1 MAAIRTAGLTGAT
14 EAPILLFKP
23 KRYGKRMK
31 ESGWKKTGPF
41 ATLRVSGRR
50 ICAALLFIF
59 LCSAAGC
66 SVKPDYQ
73 EARTLDTPEAYKA
86 FLDKHPD
93 NKEYS
98 PKAKKHLER
107 VSFDEARKQDTFGGY
122 RQFLKKFPY
131 GKYAGQAQHAAEDIR
146 ADELGIHLYRRQPPD
161 FYDWV
166 SSRRLPYRILV
177 RSSSPDPAG
186 TRHLEGKWYS
196 ELVRRGLFV
205 PMDPQKTYR
214 MSPDL
219 TLYLRETVVI
229 LCSNPLALVEAEV
242 RVRGKTVQTYRIAA
256 DHIEQYLL
264 YEIFKDQHV
273 YDPLFRPP
281 QEAVRTVEERYE
293 QWRKKL
299 PLEGSL
305 ALEFEITQQALD
317 EDQEMIREFVEFLQ
331 KLPLYKGFVAYPR
344 GRPSTR
350 VTSRRLYLGVNQETR
365 SPQASMQWRSAGS
378 SVDWS
383 DWNTKWILED
393 RDYCFRKMT
402 LDLLDLLT
410 APPGR

>member
-1 MAAIRTAGLTGAT
+1 MTGTFSSPWAT
-14 EAPILLFKP
+14 TRRGFPALLLILLL
-23 KRYGKRMK
+23 
-31 ESGWKKTGPF
+31 
-41 ATLRVSGRR
+41 A
-50 ICAALLFIF
+50 
-59 LCSAAGC
+59 AAGC

-73 EARTLDTPEAYKA
+73 EARALDTPEAYEA

-93 NKEYS
+93 DPDYS

-107 VSFDEARKQDTFGGY
+107 LRFEEAREKDTFAGY
-122 RQFLKKFPY
+122 TRFVKKYPY
-131 GKYAGQAQHAAEDIR
+131 GKYTARAQQAAEDIR
-146 ADELGIHLYRRQPPD
+146 ASELGIHLYRTQPPD

-177 RSSSPDPAG
+177 RSSSPDLAG

-214 MSPDL
+214 VSPDL

-242 RVRGKTVQTYRIAA
+242 RVRGNTVQTYRVAA

-264 YEIFKDQHV
+264 YEIFKDQDL
-273 YDPLFRPP
+273 YDPLFRAP
-281 QEAVRTVEERYE
+281 QEAVRTVEKRFE
-293 QWRKKL
+293 QWRKRL

-305 ALEFEITQQALD
+305 ALEFEITQQASE
-317 EDQEMIREFVEFLQ
+317 EDQGMIREFVEFLEE
-331 KLPLYKGFVAYPR
+331 LPLYEDFRAYPR
-344 GRPSTR
+344 GRPLTR
-350 VTSRRLYLGVNQETR
+350 VTSRRLSLGVNQETH
-365 SPQASMQWRSAGS
+365 SPQVSMRWRSAGS

-393 RDYCFRKMT
+393 TDYFFKKMT

-410 APPGR
+410 ASED

>member
-1 MAAIRTAGLTGAT
+1 MTGTFSSPWATTLKGLPALLL
-14 EAPILLFKP
+14 ILLL
-23 KRYGKRMK
+23 
-31 ESGWKKTGPF
+31 
-41 ATLRVSGRR
+41 A
-50 ICAALLFIF
+50 
-59 LCSAAGC
+59 AAGC

-73 EARTLDTPEAYKA
+73 EACALDTPEAYEA
-86 FLDKHPD
+86 FLHKHPD
-93 NKEYS
+93 DKEYS
-98 PKAKKHLER
+98 PKARRRLEKLSFEEALKK
-107 VSFDEARKQDTFGGY
+107 DTFAGY
-122 RQFLKKFPY
+122 TQFLKKYPY
-131 GKYAGQAQHAAEDIR
+131 GKYTLGAQQAAEDIR
-146 ADELGIHLYRRQPPD
+146 ASELGIHLYRRQPPD

-196 ELVRRGLFV
+196 ELVRRGLFI
-205 PMDPQKTYR
+205 PMDPQETYR
-214 MSPDL
+214 VSPDL
-219 TLYLRETVVI
+219 TLSLRETVVI

-242 RVRGKTVQTYRIAA
+242 RVRGNTVQTYRVAA

-264 YEIFKDQHV
+264 YEIFKDQDL
-273 YDPLFRPP
+273 YDPLFRAP
-281 QEAVRTVEERYE
+281 QDAVRTVDERFE

-305 ALEFEITQQALD
+305 ALEYEITQQASE
-317 EDQEMIREFVEFLQ
+317 EDQGMIREFVGFLRE
-331 KLPLYKGFVAYPR
+331 LPLYEDFLAYPR
-344 GRPSTR
+344 GQPSTR
-350 VTSRRLYLGVNQETR
+350 VTSRRLSLGVNQETH
-365 SPQASMQWRSAGS
+365 SPQASMRWRSAVS

-393 RDYCFRKMT
+393 RDYCFKKMT

>member
-1 MAAIRTAGLTGAT
+1 MTGTFSSPWSTTRKGFPALLL
-14 EAPILLFKP
+14 ILL
-23 KRYGKRMK
+23 
-31 ESGWKKTGPF
+31 
-41 ATLRVSGRR
+41 L
-50 ICAALLFIF
+50 AAG
-59 LCSAAGC
+59 GC

-73 EARTLDTPEAYKA
+73 EARALDTPEAYEA

-93 NKEYS
+93 DKEYS
-98 PKAKKHLER
+98 PKARKHLESL
-107 VSFDEARKQDTFGGY
+107 SFEEARKKDTFGGY
-122 RQFLKKFPY
+122 TRFLKKYPY
-131 GKYAGQAQHAAEDIR
+131 GKYTSRAQQAAEDIR
-146 ADELGIHLYRRQPPD
+146 ASELDIHLYRTQPPD

-166 SSRRLPYRILV
+166 SNRRLPYRILV

-229 LCSNPLALVEAEV
+229 LCTNALALVEAEV
-242 RVRGKTVQTYRIAA
+242 RVKGNTVQTYRVAA

-264 YEIFKDQHV
+264 YEIFKDQDL
-273 YDPLFRPP
+273 YDPLLRAP
-281 QEAVRTVEERYE
+281 QEAVRTVEERFE

-305 ALEFEITQQALD
+305 ALEFEITQQASE
-317 EDQEMIREFVEFLQ
+317 EDQAMIREFVDFLGE
-331 KLPLYKGFVAYPR
+331 LPLYEGFNAYPR

-350 VTSRRLYLGVNQETR
+350 VTSRRIYLGVNQETQ
-365 SPQASMQWRSAGS
+365 SPEASMQWRSAGA

-383 DWNTKWILED
+383 DWNTRWILED
-393 RDYCFRKMT
+393 RDYCFKKMT

>member
-1 MAAIRTAGLTGAT
+1 MTGTFSSPWAT
-14 EAPILLFKP
+14 TRKGFPALLLILLL
-23 KRYGKRMK
+23 
-31 ESGWKKTGPF
+31 
-41 ATLRVSGRR
+41 A
-50 ICAALLFIF
+50 
-59 LCSAAGC
+59 AAGC

-73 EARTLDTPEAYKA
+73 EARALDTPEAYEA

-93 NKEYS
+93 DPDYS
-98 PKAKKHLER
+98 PKAEKHLER
-107 VSFDEARKQDTFGGY
+107 LRFEEAREKDTFAGY
-122 RQFLKKFPY
+122 TQFLKKYPY
-131 GKYAGQAQHAAEDIR
+131 GKYTLGAQQAAEDIR
-146 ADELGIHLYRRQPPD
+146 ATELGIDLYRSQPPD

-177 RSSSPDPAG
+177 RSSSPDLAG

-196 ELVRRGLFV
+196 ELVRRGLFI

-214 MSPDL
+214 VSPDL

-242 RVRGKTVQTYRIAA
+242 RVKGKTVQTYRVAG

-264 YEIFKDQHV
+264 YEIFKDQDL
-273 YDPLFRPP
+273 YDPLFRAP
-281 QEAVRTVEERYE
+281 QATVRTVEERFE

-305 ALEFEITQQALD
+305 ALEFEITQQASE
-317 EDQEMIREFVEFLQ
+317 EDQGMIREFVEFLEE
-331 KLPLYKGFVAYPR
+331 LPLYEDFHAYPR
-344 GRPSTR
+344 GRPLTR
-350 VTSRRLYLGVNQETR
+350 VTSRRLSLGVNQETH
-365 SPQASMQWRSAGS
+365 SPQASMRWRSAGS

-393 RDYCFRKMT
+393 TDYFFKKMT

-410 APPGR
+410 ASED